1 MLTTAQ
7 RKTKQAVNQEK
18 EKRESAQI
26 SLNKM
31 LN

>member
-1 MLTTAQ
+1 MLTSAQ
-7 RKTKQAVNQEK
+7 RKTKQAGNQEK

-26 SLNKM
+26 SLNKV